1 MIVSNYDIAC
11 GGVYCMAF
19 IRGAAGGATVNAKKQ
34 RKAQVD
40 CRHTLKERQPQGL
53 EKSSGTKAKD

>member
-1 MIVSNYDIAC
+1 MT
-11 GGVYCMAF
+11 F
-19 IRGAAGGATVNAKKQ
+19 IRGAAEGATVNAKKE

-53 EKSSGTKAKD
+53 KKSNGTKAKD